1 MIFCFII
8 RNMNDCDCG
17 ASRLSD
23 YQPAL
28 VAPPQSSPPAFH
40 SPPWAAS
47 VGGAGA
53 ADQSSTCAGGAA
65 PSTTGS
71 ASAFG
76 TPSAAQS
83 PEVSS
88 PSPVQSGACGAA
100 SIGSI
105 SFACY
110 SVQQFLHLSQS
121 PPC

>member
-1 MIFCFII
+1 MIFLFYHQEHEF
-8 RNMNDCDCG
+8 DCG
-17 ASRLSD
+17 ASRLID

-40 SPPWAAS
+40 SPPCWAS

-83 PEVSS
+83 PDVSS
-88 PSPVQSGACGAA
+88 PSPLQSGACGAA

-105 SFACY
+105 SLAC
-110 SVQQFLHLSQS
+110 SFSAAICS
-121 PPC
+121 SFSISS